1 MKYTNQMVEGY
12 LTDKIDN
19 SWYRNAKIDFGV
31 NGKVEKVNYN
41 NEVVTVYFK
50 EDGKRFVWSF
60 GHYSDYTPEQL
71 YNIWQEQDW
80 KEI

>member
-1 MKYTNQMVEGY
+1 MKYTNRMVEGY

-41 NEVVTVYFK
+41 DEVVTVSFK
-50 EDGKRFVWSF
+50 EDGKRFVWTF
-60 GHYSDYTPEQL
+60 VHNSDYSPEQL

-80 KEI
+80 KEV